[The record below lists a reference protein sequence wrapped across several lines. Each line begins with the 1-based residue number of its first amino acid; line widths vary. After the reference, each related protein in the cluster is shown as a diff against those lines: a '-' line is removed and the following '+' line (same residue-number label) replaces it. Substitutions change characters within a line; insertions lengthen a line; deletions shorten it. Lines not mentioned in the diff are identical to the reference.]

1 MNTLKQ
7 TFLLFFG
14 VLTSNV
20 AFGQAE
26 MADSF
31 RADGKIYVVI
41 AIILIIL
48 MGVFAYLFLLDKK
61 VKKLEDQLN
70 ERHQTK

>member
-1 MNTLKQ
+1 MNKLKQ

-14 VLTSNV
+14 LLSTNI
-20 AFGQAE
+20 AFAQAE

-31 RADGKIYVVI
+31 RADGKIYVVV

-48 MGVFAYLFLLDKK
+48 LGVFLYLFFLDKK
-61 VKKLEDQLN
+61 VRKLEDQFN

>member
-1 MNTLKQ
+1 MKTLKQ
-7 TFLLFFG
+7 IFLLFLG
-14 VLTSNV
+14 LLTSHI

-31 RADGKIYVVI
+31 RADGKIYVVV

-48 MGVFAYLFLLDKK
+48 LGVFVYLFLLDKK
-61 VKKLEDQLN
+61 VRKLEDQFN

>member
-1 MNTLKQ
+1 MSKLKQ
-7 TFLLFFG
+7 TFLLFLG
-14 VLTSNV
+14 LLSYNI

-31 RADGKIYVVI
+31 RADGKIYVVV

-48 MGVFAYLFLLDKK
+48 LGVFLYLFLLDKK
-61 VKKLEDQLN
+61 VRKLEDQFN

>member
-1 MNTLKQ
+1 MNKLKQ

-14 VLTSNV
+14 LLSTNI

-31 RADGKIYVVI
+31 RADGKIYVVV

-48 MGVFAYLFLLDKK
+48 LGVFLYLFFLDKK
-61 VKKLEDQLN
+61 VRKLEDQFN

>member
-1 MNTLKQ
+1 MIKLKQ

-14 VLTSNV
+14 LLSTNI
-20 AFGQAE
+20 AFGQPE

-31 RADGKIYVVI
+31 RADGKIYVVV

-48 MGVFAYLFLLDKK
+48 LGVFLYLFFLDKK
-61 VKKLEDQLN
+61 VRKLEDQFN